1 MGGTGG
7 LSRNIGRNKII
18 QMEKTFVVKIGGN
31 IIDREDEL
39 MIFLKIFA
47 AIQQPKILIHGGGKL
62 ATELAADLGIKQKL
76 VDGRRITDAAT
87 LKVVTMV
94 YGGFINKNIVAKLQ
108 SFNCNAIGLCGA
120 DANLISADKRTV
132 DNLDYGFVGDIKNG
146 GVNVSVVKLL
156 LQNILTPVIAPLTH
170 NHEGQLLNTNADSVA
185 NEMAKALSSDYD
197 VHLIYCFN
205 KKGILSNVEDEN
217 SVIKGI
223 TKESAEIL
231 KLENI
236 INEGMIPKIDNAFQA
251 LAGGVKKVSLG
262 HALELDR
269 IIEGVSGTS
278 IG

>member
-1 MGGTGG
+1 
-7 LSRNIGRNKII
+7 
-18 QMEKTFVVKIGGN
+18 MEKTFVVKIGGN